1 VINKMLR
8 DLDQRH
14 AGQVGNAAAAMPSQR
29 AASGTSPVKAAQ
41 RPIGAAHRPLAVAVL
56 LLLAAGAAWW
66 WYQPS
71 IQRSAAPPSQAV
83 VLQVVASAPMS
94 APPAAPVPVPNA
106 ASNASTSV
114 VLDAREPL
122 TLAVRKPV
130 VALAPAPKLLLRQ
143 QAPVAATTPGA
154 ATEARLLES
163 SLMRLPASPR
173 VAPQPAMAA
182 PAAVVPQAAVVLQA
196 AAARPAAL
204 EALAQAQGLW
214 SAGSHAAATELLS
227 QALAHVEGSTPS
239 GVPVAS
245 QSPLASLARELARMF
260 LADGQVSQ
268 ALALLKRLE
277 PQLAQVADVWAMRG
291 NAAQRLGQHAEA
303 AQSYQKALAMRPDEP
318 RWMLGAAVSLAAQ
331 GQTAA
336 AGDLADKARVMGAL
350 RPEVASY
357 LRQLGVIIRT
367 D

>member
-1 VINKMLR
+1 
-8 DLDQRH
+8 
-14 AGQVGNAAAAMPSQR
+14 
-29 AASGTSPVKAAQ
+29 
-41 RPIGAAHRPLAVAVL
+41 
-56 LLLAAGAAWW
+56 
-66 WYQPS
+66 
-71 IQRSAAPPSQAV
+71 
-83 VLQVVASAPMS
+83 
-94 APPAAPVPVPNA
+94 
-106 ASNASTSV
+106 
-114 VLDAREPL
+114 
-122 TLAVRKPV
+122 
-130 VALAPAPKLLLRQ
+130 
-143 QAPVAATTPGA
+143 
-154 ATEARLLES
+154 
-163 SLMRLPASPR
+163 
-173 VAPQPAMAA
+173 MAA

-204 EALAQAQGLW
+204 DALAQAQGLW

-239 GVPVAS
+239 GVPVVS

-260 LADGQVSQ
+260 LADGQVSH

-277 PQLAQVADVWAMRG
+277 PQLAQVVDVWAMRG